1 MLGRPALKAL
11 AIESPGYYVRN
22 ELGAKRLQETENEKG
37 LGSHCSL
44 GSHLQRHEDLK

>member
-22 ELGAKRLQETENEKG
+22 ELGAKRLQETEKREGPGVPLFFGFTSTKT
-37 LGSHCSL
+37 
-44 GSHLQRHEDLK
+44 